1 MQHPSELGPRVF
13 SGAIAYRLM
22 VNSIV
27 VWVTAPA
34 FDDPAKVMTHQRILV
49 TYGVVLGVCVNSLAA
64 AVCSMRPEYRNTF
77 VGSMS
82 GRQYWRNYWQSNV
95 LHESH
100 QSIEAQRVTEVLV
113 D

>member
-13 SGAIAYRLM
+13 SGAIAYRLV

-34 FDDPAKVMTHQRILV
+34 FDDSAKAMTYQRILV
-49 TYGVVLGVCVNSLAA
+49 TYGVVLGVCVSSLAA
-64 AVCSMRPEYRNTF
+64 TVCSMRPNYRHTF

-82 GRQYWRNYWQSNV
+82 GRQFWRDYWLSDV

-100 QSIEAQRVTEVLV
+100 
-113 D
+113 